1 MRKSPCLNIY
11 PWKTFTSI
19 TLHTG

>member
-19 TLHTG
+19 TLHAG